1 MPSDRQGQRRISFRS
16 LIFSLSPFEGTG
28 EHPCLS
34 QELGRR
40 RDCGATCARLAPR
53 VQRKSIGQSSGYPRG
68 VIVSVEH
75 WIEFG
80 DVRQC
85 QLPRVEDLVDQIF
98 LLPLVIVLAGKL
110 LYRETLS
117 FVQKAAAAVAA
128 FGVAHELYR
137 VGTLSWETMLVALGL
152 TAYFVWRRWLGT
164 NNLGGFWFD
173 MLLVQPAALAIIL
186 TAPDTAAHVAVAPHI
201 LYLLPGI
208 AVLSAAAF
216 ISYMLSS
223 WHLPLSLFGLL
234 GYVEPVFLFVV
245 ALVIGE
251 ALRMTDLLTY
261 VPIMLAIGLLA
272 LSLRGGDVS

>member
-1 MPSDRQGQRRISFRS
+1 
-16 LIFSLSPFEGTG
+16 
-28 EHPCLS
+28 
-34 QELGRR
+34 
-40 RDCGATCARLAPR
+40 
-53 VQRKSIGQSSGYPRG
+53 